1 MNPGAAA
8 VSGAGSLQAAAAWRA
23 VEEEFLAGGDAA
35 RVERALTA
43 ARDALALEAYRA
55 AIEPSLPQG
64 VAMLATGAYGRGDTF
79 PYSELDVL
87 LVLES
92 GKQASTAKGLVPDF
106 VRRLWN
112 AGLRVNFATL
122 TVDECIHAV
131 ESAADAA
138 FGLLSHRFL
147 TGDQA
152 LYEKLSARLGP
163 AMESGRQKIGA
174 QLIERAQARH
184 ARFQNTPNHSEPDV
198 KEAPGG
204 LEDLRLCEQLAV
216 LTPDRAARSEELD
229 RAAAAVARARCFLH
243 YHTGG
248 DHNALIFEAQE
259 ALARQGFQP
268 AIYYRSARAIFN
280 EARHALE
287 AGEKS
292 RTSLLENFR
301 EYRSRLSNEDF
312 TVSRGRL
319 FLRNPSQLSSDPGL
333 VFRMLEFV
341 SRHGVPA
348 AAETERRLE
357 AARGA
362 FGDRCARE
370 QPAWSVLHAVLAG
383 PYAGMA
389 LRTLDSTGLMES
401 LFPQWSAMEFRAL
414 PDARHPYTAG
424 EFALRAI
431 DEILQLRSASNADRQ
446 RFAQLLSEADDA
458 APLLLALLFHG
469 VGTGEGLAR
478 LQMPEDAQRTVEF
491 LVQHQADLAEAIAG
505 RDMDDPA
512 TARLLAEA
520 AGTIEHLKLL
530 TLSTYARI
538 AAGRADAKL
547 PWRLE
552 QLWRA
557 YGVAQRELTR
567 ALEAD
572 RIQEVPETLPANAAF
587 IKGFPQRYLRAHSEA
602 EIQTHLQLFER
613 SRPTGVAVRLEPL
626 ETAYRLT
633 VVARDKPFLFASFA
647 GAISTFGLDIL
658 KAEAFANS
666 TGTILDTFL
675 FADPKRML
683 QQNPTEAD
691 RLTDLIQRIALGKT
705 DVQRLMRGRTLPETR
720 KRPATPEVQFDS
732 EACPTATLVEIA
744 TDDRPGLLYS
754 LATVFSSSACN
765 IDVVLVDTKGHRA
778 IDVFYVAQEGRK
790 LSPEVQSALRERL
803 LAAC

>member
-8 VSGAGSLQAAAAWRA
+8 VSGAGSLQSAAAWRA
-23 VEEEFLAGGDAA
+23 IEAEFLAGGDAS

-43 ARDALALEAYRA
+43 ARDALAADAYRG
-55 AIEPSLPQG
+55 AIAPSLPQG
-64 VAMLATGAYGRGDTF
+64 GAMLATAAYGRGDTF
-79 PYSELDVL
+79 PYSELDIL

-92 GKQASTAKGLVPDF
+92 GNQANTAKGLVPDF

-112 AGLRVNFATL
+112 AGLRVNFGALTL
-122 TVDECIHAV
+122 DECIR
-131 ESAADAA
+131 AAEDGADPA
-138 FGLLSHRFL
+138 IGLLAHRFL
-147 TGDQA
+147 AGDRA
-152 LYEKLSARLGP
+152 LYERLSGRLGP
-163 AMESGRQKIGA
+163 ALESGRQKIAA
-174 QLIERAQARH
+174 QLVERAQARH
-184 ARFQNTPNHSEPDV
+184 ARFQNTPNHVEPDV
-198 KEAPGG
+198 KDAPGG
-204 LEDLRLCEQLAV
+204 LEDLRLWEQLIV
-216 LTPDRAARSEELD
+216 LHPDRGGRTDELD

-248 DHNALIFEAQE
+248 DHNVLTFEAQE
-259 ALARQGFQP
+259 TLARNGF
-268 AIYYRSARAIFN
+268 AADAYFRSARVIFN
-280 EARHALE
+280 EIRHAME
-287 AGEKS
+287 VAEKS

-312 TVSRGRL
+312 TVSRGRM
-319 FLRNPSQLSSDPGL
+319 FLRNPSQLSTDPAL
-333 VFRMLEFV
+333 VFRMLEFI

-357 AARGA
+357 ASRDA
-362 FGDRCARE
+362 FAAWCARTRSLWV
-370 QPAWSVLHAVLAG
+370 PFRGVLTG
-383 PYAGMA
+383 SYAGMA
-389 LRTLDSTGLMES
+389 LRTLDATGLMEP
-401 LFPQWSAMEFRAL
+401 LFPEWSATEFHAVH
-414 PDARHPYTAG
+414 DAQHPYTSG

-431 DEILQLRSASNADRQ
+431 EEILQLRATANAERQ
-446 RFAQLLSEADDA
+446 QFAQLLAEADDV
-458 APLLLALLFHG
+458 APLVLALLFHMARPGQG
-469 VGTGEGLAR
+469 VAR
-478 LQMPEDAQRTVEF
+478 LQMPDEVQRTVEF
-491 LVQHQADLAEAIAG
+491 LVEHQRDLAEAIAG
-505 RDMDDPA
+505 RDVTDPS
-512 TARLLAEA
+512 TVRLLADA
-520 AGTIEHLKLL
+520 AGTVERLKLL
-530 TLSTYARI
+530 TLSTYARVV
-538 AAGRADAKL
+538 AGRADAKL

-552 QLWRA
+552 QLWA
-557 YGVAQRELTR
+557 VYGLVQRELTR

-572 RIQEVPETLPANAAF
+572 RIQQVPETLSANAAF
-587 IKGFPQRYLRAHSEA
+587 MKGFPQRYLRAHTDA
-602 EIQTHLQLFER
+602 EIQDHVQLFER

-658 KAEAFANS
+658 KAEAFSNS
-666 TGTILDTFL
+666 TGTILDTFV

-683 QQNPTEAD
+683 QQNPSEAD

-705 DVQRLMRGRTLPETR
+705 DVQRLMRGHPLPETR
-720 KRPATPEVQFDS
+720 KRVATPQVEFDS

-790 LSPEVQSALRERL
+790 LSPEVQDALRERL